1 VIHESHGNL
10 LDSDAEALV
19 NTVNTVGVMGKGIA
33 LQFRR
38 RFPDMFRAYERAA
51 KRREVCLGQMH
62 VWETGAMT
70 GPRFVINFPTKAHWR
85 ARSRLPDI
93 DAGLA
98 DLVRV
103 VREKSI
109 SSIAV
114 PPLGCG
120 SGGLDWAEVKPLIE
134 SAFEQLPDV
143 DVRIFPPE
151 GAPDAA
157 DMTTRTARP
166 TMTVAKAALIATMRR
181 YSDIALDVSLIE
193 VQKLMYFLQVAGEDM
208 RLNYTKAHYGPY
220 ADNLRKALRSMEG
233 HFITG
238 FGDGSKFVQEAE
250 PIKLLPGVS
259 DEADR
264 VLDRYPDTV
273 ARIERVGRLSEGFE
287 SAYGMEL
294 LASVHWVATHENA
307 EAATDPNVAAE
318 LVGAWNARKHRMM
331 GPEHVA
337 KAWSH
342 LRDERWLPSS
352 AMVMRM
358 SSGVS

>member
-1 VIHESHGNL
+1 MIHESHGNL

-38 RFPDMFRAYERAA
+38 RFPDMFRAYERAV
-51 KRREVCLGQMH
+51 KRGEVSLGQMH
-62 VWETGAMT
+62 VWDTGAMT
-70 GPRFVINFPTKAHWR
+70 GPRFVINFPTKGHWR
-85 ARSRLPDI
+85 ARSRLSDI
-93 DAGLA
+93 EAGLV

-103 VREKSI
+103 VQEKSI

-120 SGGLDWAEVKPLIE
+120 SGGLDWVDVRPLIE
-134 SAFEQLPDV
+134 SAFEPLSDV
-143 DVRIFPPE
+143 DVRIFPPD
-151 GAPDAA
+151 GAPNAA

-166 TMTVAKAALIATMRR
+166 AMTVAKAAFIATMRR
-181 YSDIALDVSLIE
+181 YGEIALDVSLIE

-208 RLNYTKAHYGPY
+208 RLDYTKGHYGPY

-238 FGDGSKFVQEAE
+238 FGDGSRPVQEAE
-250 PIKLLPGVS
+250 PIELLPGVS

-264 VLDRYPDTV
+264 VLGGSSDTV
-273 ARIERVGRLSEGFE
+273 ARIERVVRLSEGFE

-294 LASVHWVATHENA
+294 LASVHWVATRENA
-307 EAATDPNVAAE
+307 EAAADPNVAAE
-318 LVGAWNARKHRMM
+318 LVGAWNARKNRMM
-331 GPEHVA
+331 GPDHVA

-342 LRDERWLPSS
+342 LRDERWLTTS
-352 AMVMRM
+352 APAIAR
-358 SSGVS
+358 

>member
-1 VIHESHGNL
+1 MIHESHGNL

-38 RFPDMFRAYERAA
+38 RFPEMFRAYEGAA
-51 KRREVCLGQMH
+51 KQGDVRLGQMH
-62 VWETGAMT
+62 VWNTGAMT
-70 GPRFVINFPTKAHWR
+70 GPRFVINFPTKGHWR

-93 DAGLA
+93 EAGLA

-103 VREKSI
+103 ARDKSI
-109 SSIAV
+109 KSIAV

-120 SGGLDWAEVKPLIE
+120 SGGLDWAEVRPLIV

-157 DMTTRTARP
+157 SMSTQTVRP
-166 TMTVAKAALIATMRR
+166 AMTVAKAAFIATMRR
-181 YSDIALDVSLIE
+181 YSEIALDVSLIE

-238 FGDGSKFVQEAE
+238 FGDGSKSVQEAE

-259 DEADR
+259 DQADR
-264 VLDRYPDTV
+264 ILDRYPDTV
-273 ARIERVGRLSEGFE
+273 ARIERVVRLSEGFE

-294 LASVHWVATHENA
+294 LASVHWVAAHENA
-307 EAATDPNVAAE
+307 EAAADPGIAAE

-331 GPEHVA
+331 GPDHVA

-342 LRDERWLPSS
+342 LREERWFMDGAS
-352 AMVMRM
+352 ASVR
-358 SSGVS
+358 

>member
-1 VIHESHGNL
+1 MIHESHGNL

-38 RFPDMFRAYERAA
+38 WFPDMFRAYERAA
-51 KRREVCLGQMH
+51 KQHEICLGRMH
-62 VWETGAMT
+62 VWDTGAAC
-70 GPRFVINFPTKAHWR
+70 GPRFIINFLTKSHWR
-85 ARSRLPDI
+85 ARSRLADI
-93 DAGLA
+93 EAGLA

-120 SGGLDWAEVKPLIE
+120 GGGLDWVEVKPLIE

-143 DVRIFPPE
+143 DVRVFPPE

-157 DMTTRTARP
+157 SMTTRTARP
-166 TMTVAKAALIATMRR
+166 SMTLARAACIATIRK
-181 YSDIALDVSLIE
+181 YSEIAVEVSPIE
-193 VQKLMYFLQVAGEDM
+193 IQKLMYFLQVAGEDL
-208 RLNYTKAHYGPY
+208 RLHFTRGHYGPY
-220 ADNLRKALRSMEG
+220 SDNLRKALRSMEG
-233 HFITG
+233 HLITG
-238 FGDGSKFVQEAE
+238 FGDGSKLVQEAE

-259 DEADR
+259 DEADW
-264 VLDRYPDTV
+264 LLHSYPDTV
-273 ARIERVGRLSEGFE
+273 ARIQRVLQLSEGFE

-294 LASVHWVATHENA
+294 LASVHWVATREDPK
-307 EAATDPNVAAE
+307 AAADLNVAAQ

-331 GPEHVA
+331 GLAHVV

-342 LRDERWLPSS
+342 LRDEHWLPGPL
-352 AMVMRM
+352 A
-358 SSGVS
+358 G